1 MGFNICKTT
10 QGACIRYCYLHTSER
25 SYSRGR
31 DDGVCP
37 GKAHGLLLGY
47 SRCLGSAVWEA
58 GLPPGHGEQQ
68 DRSPS
73 RGLLAPR
80 VRWGEGGWT
89 DASGL
94 GGGGSRLEMSLES
107 SPGGRG
113 KARWVMAKSMQVM
126 VVFWKQLRARCTGP
140 QRPSFIFLKVKVKLL
155 SHVQLFATPW
165 TVAHQAPQSMEFSRQ
180 EYWSGLPF
188 PSPGDLPNP
197 RIEPGSPALQADAL
211 PSEPPGKS
219 TTKETKY

>member
-37 GKAHGLLLGY
+37 RKAHGLLLGY

-94 GGGGSRLEMSLES
+94 GGGVQARNVTGIITGRKRKGQEGS
-107 SPGGRG
+107 GG
-113 KARWVMAKSMQVM
+113 S
-126 VVFWKQLRARCTGP
+126 QLTPCRCWW
-140 QRPSFIFLKVKVKLL
+140 SF
-155 SHVQLFATPW
+155 
-165 TVAHQAPQSMEFSRQ
+165 
-180 EYWSGLPF
+180 
-188 PSPGDLPNP
+188 
-197 RIEPGSPALQADAL
+197 GSN
-211 PSEPPGKS
+211 SEPEGLALRNSALFSCSFVKHS
-219 TTKETKY
+219 VRV